1 MLVLTRKFDE
11 SIHIGDD
18 VVITVLEVRGDSVKI
33 GIDAPRGV
41 KIQRGEIL
49 EAVSEANLSS
59 TATGPEA
66 VELLKKLLND
76 QPAPGGRATKTR
88 THPGEEQQGRQRT

>member
-1 MLVLTRKFDE
+1 VLVLTRKFDE
-11 SIHIGDD
+11 RIHIGDD

-49 EAVSEANLSS
+49 EAVSEANLSATA

-66 VELLKKLLND
+66 VELLKRLLSD
-76 QPAPGGRATKTR
+76 QPSPGGRAAKTG
-88 THPGEEQQGRQRT
+88 THLGEK